1 MSLHSVATTGL
12 RTINQIM
19 TLHDLCFSHKQNG
32 LAVTIELLTSSLPGA
47 PVVDD
52 QGAFLGFISEF
63 DVLNILESGRD
74 VSQLTAEEIMSR
86 DFVGIPDSTTLKEAV
101 QLMKDKHL
109 LVLPVEGNG
118 KIIGCVT
125 RRDLL
130 RAWIGLGLGHQ
141 SSNPTPP
148 EHPNQKR

>member
-1 MSLHSVATTGL
+1 MSLHSVAATGL
-12 RTINQIM
+12 KTIKQIV
-19 TLHDLCFSHKQNG
+19 TPNDLRFTHKQNG
-32 LAVTIELLTSSLPGA
+32 LAITIELLTSTLPGA

-63 DVLNILESGRD
+63 DVLHILESGRD

-86 DFVGIPDSTTLKEAV
+86 DYVGIPDSSTLKEAV
-101 QLMKDKHL
+101 QVMKDKHL

-118 KIIGCVT
+118 RIIGCVT

-130 RAWIGLGLGHQ
+130 RAWIGLGVSQH
-141 SSNPTPP
+141 SSNPTSP
-148 EHPNQKR
+148 EQQNQKR